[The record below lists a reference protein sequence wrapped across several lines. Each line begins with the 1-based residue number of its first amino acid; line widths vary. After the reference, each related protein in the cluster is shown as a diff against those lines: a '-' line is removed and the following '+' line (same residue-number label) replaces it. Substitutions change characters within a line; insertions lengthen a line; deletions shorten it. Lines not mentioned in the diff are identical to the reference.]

1 MISKRC
7 PYDMTESLFKGKK
20 TVVSFSDISM
30 LWKEM
35 SRLSKYQPALQV
47 ERTPIDF
54 TILLLITFYLF
65 IIVCKQPLMK
75 RYSSIS

>member
-35 SRLSKYQPALQV
+35 SRLSKYQPA
-47 ERTPIDF
+47 F
-54 TILLLITFYLF
+54 A
-65 IIVCKQPLMK
+65 
-75 RYSSIS
+75 S